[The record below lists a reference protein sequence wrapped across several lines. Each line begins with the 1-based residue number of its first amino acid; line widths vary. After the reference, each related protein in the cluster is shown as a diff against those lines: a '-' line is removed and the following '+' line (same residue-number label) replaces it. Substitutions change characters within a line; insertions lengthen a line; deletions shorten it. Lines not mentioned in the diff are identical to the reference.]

1 MVAFPMDAVKWL
13 LAFGPFLNKVF
24 IPQFHELFHYDHGP
38 TLAAMIETI
47 VDQAREQGRGL
58 LIVIGIGFHFI
69 SHSPYD
75 PGSTMAAFL
84 PQVRNNDFSRCDDH
98 VMLSKE
104 WQ

>member
-1 MVAFPMDAVKWL
+1 MVAFPMKAVEWSL
-13 LAFGPFLNKVF
+13 TFGPFLKKVS
-24 IPQFHELFHYDHGP
+24 IPQFHELFHYEHGP

-47 VDQAREQGRGL
+47 VDQAREQGRGV

-84 PQVRNNDFSRCDDH
+84 PQVRKSDSSRCDDH
-98 VMLSKE
+98 VMLIKKG
-104 WQ
+104 Q